1 MCSGCHFHYRIWT
14 KLENC
19 KRQQLLSASRILK
32 LRRGENKQSYVV
44 KVNETF
50 PTMHHGLYQFATK
63 LLGVDEIAE
72 RLAESMNFRAR
83 ELFPECTIRSSL
95 KMNRRRFWEFFYLQG
110 GKLKEPTTKPHLKDQ
125 HIKDRLEFSRHWL
138 KRLQT
143 EKDLYYCF
151 LDEKWFYTTS
161 RCKKEK
167 HLPQADF
174 EDDKTAFIVS
184 RKVKSRRH
192 PCKVMYMGIVGPAI
206 RGLTDGRIMMKRIS
220 EWRPLK
226 RETTHQNISP
236 FYELNNCLKLGD
248 WRKLVPADEKIKVS
262 RLLQSIVQEYQIESQ
277 ISNDLVF
284 TYNDYQISPRAKKI
298 EKKVKYIKRSS
309 KCLVTDSLIHF
320 PSNTNSGD
328 RLDTRNLSVLDLTLC
343 VLLPKNRMVQ
353 RDVNCGSSF
362 MISTVDEIGKS
373 IRNAYSFLPQHHP
386 IHLFMDNA
394 GGHGKKEIKEKYHVE
409 KLKRDYNVIVVWQIP
424 HSPETN
430 MLDLGVWMGLQS
442 EVEKYHRKR
451 VMHRDVLARSVE
463 VLFCD

>member
-1 MCSGCHFHYRIWT
+1 
-14 KLENC
+14 
-19 KRQQLLSASRILK
+19 
-32 LRRGENKQSYVV
+32 
-44 KVNETF
+44 
-50 PTMHHGLYQFATK
+50 
-63 LLGVDEIAE
+63 
-72 RLAESMNFRAR
+72 
-83 ELFPECTIRSSL
+83 
-95 KMNRRRFWEFFYLQG
+95 
-110 GKLKEPTTKPHLKDQ
+110 
-125 HIKDRLEFSRHWL
+125 
-138 KRLQT
+138 
-143 EKDLYYCF
+143 
-151 LDEKWFYTTS
+151 
-161 RCKKEK
+161 
-167 HLPQADF
+167 
-174 EDDKTAFIVS
+174 
-184 RKVKSRRH
+184 
-192 PCKVMYMGIVGPAI
+192 MGIVGPAI

-220 EWRPLK
+220 EWWRPLK

-236 FYELNNCLKLGD
+236 FYELNNRLKLGD

-309 KCLVTDSLIHF
+309 KCLVTDRLIHF

-463 VLFCD
+463 VLFCDWIDTPVLNKVHERWKLVLQLIDKGKGTNDLVEKHHGLKRKLFDDLPELPTSDNEEVVENMLVDEEPVDDYEELLLAQGNGNMGVSV